1 MLLELAQNDLTKIPY
16 LKSKV
21 THKTIYEQ
29 HYKMKVQKLNELI
42 DTVASMEYHES
53 QRPIKP

>member
-21 THKTIYEQ
+21 PHKTLYEQ
-29 HYKMKVQKLNELI
+29 HYKMKVAKLNDMI
-42 DTVASMEYHES
+42 DVVSSMEYHES
-53 QRPIKP
+53 LKPIK